1 MSVYLFV
8 CVGQLDLSFVNNLFK
23 SIAHP
28 KIGLLVFL
36 FVGVS

>member
-8 CVGQLDLSFVNNLFK
+8 CVGQLDLPFVNNLLK